1 MWVTLLRS
9 FFEIGALALLMVVL
23 AAVVAQL
30 TGFATSGP
38 NADHESV
45 GQVAQMFNLMT
56 VENLT
61 LLVAIAAGVFLLWRA
76 TLEGNLR

>member
-1 MWVTLLRS
+1 MWVTLVRTV
-9 FFEIGALALLMVVL
+9 IQMGPLALMMVVL
-23 AAVVAQL
+23 AAVMARL

-45 GQVAQMFNLMT
+45 GQVAQMFNAMT

-61 LLVAIAAGVFLLWRA
+61 LLVGLAVIFYLIWRA
-76 TLEGNLR
+76 TLEGRVQ

>member
-1 MWVTLLRS
+1 MWVTLLRAV
-9 FFEIGALALLMVVL
+9 FEMGALALLMVVL
-23 AAVVAQL
+23 AAVVARL

-61 LLVAIAAGVFLLWRA
+61 LLVGIAVAVFLLWRA
-76 TLEGNLR
+76 TLEGNVR